1 MNIVDPPGTT
11 SLGRQRAI
19 RWMCFSVLLVGI
31 ACGTGGCADQYYS
44 GYPGYG
50 PRYGYATGYGY
61 GPGYG
66 YGYGPGYGYG
76 YPGYGYPGYGSVT
89 VEVGDRPY
97 YTRGAGYYVGRD
109 YYVWKP
115 GHWVVRNGQRVW
127 IHGHY
132 VLRRRY

>member
-1 MNIVDPPGTT
+1 
-11 SLGRQRAI
+11 
-19 RWMCFSVLLVGI
+19 MCFSVLLVCI

-50 PRYGYATGYGY
+50 PRYGY
-61 GPGYG
+61 GP
-66 YGYGPGYGYG
+66 GYG
-76 YPGYGYPGYGSVT
+76 YPGYGYPGSVT

-115 GHWVVRNGQRVW
+115 GHWVVRNGRRVW

>member
-1 MNIVDPPGTT
+1 MNIADHPETA
-11 SLGRQRAI
+11 SLGRQRTI
-19 RWMCFSVLLVGI
+19 RWMCFSVLLVCI

-50 PRYGYATGYGY
+50 PRYAGYSPGYGY

-66 YGYGPGYGYG
+66 YPRYG
-76 YPGYGYPGYGSVT
+76 YPGYGYPGSVT
-89 VEVGDRPY
+89 VEIGDRPY

-115 GHWVVRNGQRVW
+115 GHWVVRNGRKVW

-132 VLRRRY
+132 VLRRR